1 LFECDTEREDFKYST
16 AEASFQ
22 LSPGSPPL
30 SLELIPTE
38 LIPHYGNVH
47 RNTAPQ
53 PSPLP
58 TLARDD
64 QLSYISLM
72 EKQSTTYHP
81 LNNSSD
87 PMQATLCS
95 VPSISSQPPVVF
107 TGTRKPDTCHY
118 PVEKEHQLDIQK
130 NPTAD
135 RATNTG
141 RSLLSLDDSGEV
153 SIPNRVLPLHEE
165 ASGEVTTLCGEVS
178 TTLPE
183 EVSIKTV
190 TDSSVLASGLINLDL
205 CSFAPSS
212 ETFVGGNKMHFYKN
226 MLASVEELLQASV
239 EVEQSQSD
247 SCKCVTCGEPCVCKR
262 TDEPSVLPVPHIL
275 HSTPCRVESTL
286 DETASAADAIAMKYL
301 EQGYADQPL
310 PYYEDCHVL
319 DVGRLR
325 SLPKLL

>member
-205 CSFAPSS
+205 CSFGKVS
-212 ETFVGGNKMHFYKN
+212 VV
-226 MLASVEELLQASV
+226 LACDSRVFIQLQAVRLSLV
-239 EVEQSQSD
+239 VTRCTFTKTCWLVWR
-247 SCKCVTCGEPCVCKR
+247 SCYKPLWR
-262 TDEPSVLPVPHIL
+262 WNSH
-275 HSTPCRVESTL
+275 RVI
-286 DETASAADAIAMKYL
+286 AAN
-301 EQGYADQPL
+301 
-310 PYYEDCHVL
+310 V
-319 DVGRLR
+319 
-325 SLPKLL
+325 